1 MDREAVLKLLE
12 ELKAE
17 MKETLGDQLVG
28 LLLFG
33 SYSRGDY
40 SASSDVDLLILA
52 DGELSRAEKD
62 AIDDLTAERSLRY
75 DVVISAIVYPSKTF
89 QEYSTPF
96 LLSVKEDGI
105 AI

>member
-1 MDREAVLKLLE
+1 MNREAVLKLLE

-17 MKETLGDQLVG
+17 MKETLGDKLVG

-62 AIDDLTAERSLRY
+62 AIDDLIADYSLRH